1 MVKYVKCFISD
12 STDFLIHLPKTVSPH
27 SNLVSFD
34 IENLH
39 SNIPHEL
46 GLETIDFWPNKH
58 PEDIAR
64 SIDKDFIK
72 RRIKFINNFYL
83 MATIISK

>member
-1 MVKYVKCFISD
+1 MVRYVKCFISD

-34 IENLH
+34 IENLY
-39 SNIPHEL
+39 SNITYEL
-46 GLETIDFWPNKH
+46 VLEAIDCWLNKH

-72 RRIKFINNFYL
+72 RRIKFINNFYF